1 MLIPEADQNNIVKFV
16 SNYFIR
22 STAPDEILTDEDV
35 RICYSE
41 YTGRSIGSN
50 CVKKILNC
58 DVYVK
63 TKRLHDCGR
72 DYLSFRTD
80 KICQKLKELLTSE
93 KYVCLIDFSYEDDQ
107 DLFSKL
113 AGYTRH
119 RIVFS
124 YKITF

>member
-1 MLIPEADQNNIVKFV
+1 MIPEIDRGNIVKFIN
-16 SNYFIR
+16 NYFIR
-22 STAPDEILTDEDV
+22 SVAPDEILTHEDV

-50 CVKKILNC
+50 CLKKILNC
-58 DVYVK
+58 DVQVK
-63 TKRLHDCGR
+63 TNHLHDFGN
-72 DYLSFRTD
+72 DLLAYRTD
-80 KICQKLKELLTSE
+80 MICQKLKEILTTE
-93 KYVCLIDFSYEDDQ
+93 KQVCLIDFSYEDDY

-124 YKITF
+124 YKITY